1 MHDLRA
7 GVVFG
12 LVLVVAA
19 AVLGG
24 LLIYGLVLPFT
35 FSRALSTFFGTLLSV
50 KADAKI
56 GFLISDLQMFFYF
69 F

>member
-1 MHDLRA
+1 VLRA

-24 LLIYGLVLPFT
+24 MLIYGLVLAVT
-35 FSRALSTFFGTLLSV
+35 AWLASRRTGLPAAGRDRRLWAV
-50 KADAKI
+50 PPPNRDP
-56 GFLISDLQMFFYF
+56 
-69 F
+69 